1 MSLLAFETLIMMCL
15 LNGHASGRPLSRGQI
30 RRSGIII
37 ALVSLVLWGFFLP
50 PPQHAYGSP
59 PDDPQVVARGALVN
73 PDGNVTGYELRT
85 DSTVILRHGLN
96 DDAMALYLRTRDF
109 MMISDRVAQRFY
121 PDEHHGYQYL
131 QLGYTDGSVYMG
143 ISQRFNVLFAAGAG
157 LIGLVFLGAFLGMG
171 IKLKRARDRVARTQL
186 LRKGLAAGQEKEK
199 QHLAREL
206 HDGPIQ
212 KLHGLHVELMAN
224 AFENSREAERQ
235 RSEDSARERLG
246 QELMNVAK
254 ELRAVC
260 AHLHPST
267 LERFG
272 LREALRAHADRLEA
286 ECGIPV
292 DFEVVISEES
302 TTLTPSTRL
311 ALYRIAQEAI
321 SNASRHSEASRIT
334 VRIEENGNG
343 LHLRVMDDGTG
354 FDADQQGEEF
364 TEQLGQNYGLL
375 SMQERAELLGASF
388 AIDSAPGAGT
398 IVQVVVPSSRKDH
411 QNAHGIA

>member
-1 MSLLAFETLIMMCL
+1 MCL

-50 PPQHAYGSP
+50 PLQHAHGSP

-85 DSTVILRHGLN
+85 DSTVILRQGLN

-157 LIGLVFLGAFLGMG
+157 LIGLAFLGAFLGMG
-171 IKLKRARDRVARTQL
+171 VKLKRARDRVARTHL

-235 RSEDSARERLG
+235 RSEDSGRERLG

-254 ELRAVC
+254 ELRGVC

-272 LREALRAHADRLEA
+272 LREALRAHADRMEA

-375 SMQERAELLGASF
+375 SMQERAELLGASV

-398 IVQVVVPSSRKDH
+398 IVQVAVPASRKDP
-411 QNAHGIA
+411 QDARGIA

>member
-15 LNGHASGRPLSRGQI
+15 LNGHASGRPLSREQI

-96 DDAMALYLRTRDF
+96 NDAMALYLRTRDF

-171 IKLKRARDRVARTQL
+171 VKLKRARDRVARTQL

-254 ELRAVC
+254 ELREVC

-272 LREALRAHADRLEA
+272 LREALRAHADRMEA

-292 DFEVVISEES
+292 DFEIVISEES

-334 VRIEENGNG
+334 VRIEENRNG

-354 FDADQQGEEF
+354 FNADQQGEEF
-364 TEQLGQNYGLL
+364 IEQMGQNYGLL

-398 IVQVVVPSSRKDH
+398 IVQVAVPASPKDH

>member
-1 MSLLAFETLIMMCL
+1 MMCL

-50 PPQHAYGSP
+50 PLQHAHGSP

-85 DSTVILRHGLN
+85 DSTVILRQGLN

-157 LIGLVFLGAFLGMG
+157 LIGLAFLGAFLGMG
-171 IKLKRARDRVARTQL
+171 VKLKRARDRVARTHL

-224 AFENSREAERQ
+224 AFENSREAEKH
-235 RSEDSARERLG
+235 ARWLVSCDRVANLRPLYPHGAQHIEYQLYTPYQVECAERY
-246 QELMNVAK
+246 AP
-254 ELRAVC
+254 
-260 AHLHPST
+260 HP
-267 LERFG
+267 L
-272 LREALRAHADRLEA
+272 
-286 ECGIPV
+286 I
-292 DFEVVISEES
+292 
-302 TTLTPSTRL
+302 
-311 ALYRIAQEAI
+311 
-321 SNASRHSEASRIT
+321 
-334 VRIEENGNG
+334 
-343 LHLRVMDDGTG
+343 
-354 FDADQQGEEF
+354 
-364 TEQLGQNYGLL
+364 
-375 SMQERAELLGASF
+375 
-388 AIDSAPGAGT
+388 
-398 IVQVVVPSSRKDH
+398 K
-411 QNAHGIA
+411 

>member
-1 MSLLAFETLIMMCL
+1 VSPPAFDTVLMICILYDRWPEKPPMGNETRRAAGATIPTLL
-15 LNGHASGRPLSRGQI
+15 
-30 RRSGIII
+30 
-37 ALVSLVLWGFFLP
+37 LVLVCFSAP
-50 PPQHAYGSP
+50 AQQVYAQA
-59 PDDPQVVARGALVN
+59 PDVPDVVEQGALMD
-73 PDGNVTGYELRT
+73 PAGNVTVYELRT
-85 DSTVILRHGLN
+85 DSTVILRQGLN

-131 QLGYTDGSVYMG
+131 QLGYADGSVYMG

-157 LIGLVFLGAFLGMG
+157 LIGLAFLGAFLGMG
-171 IKLKRARDRVARTQL
+171 VKLKRARDRVARTHL

-224 AFENSREAERQ
+224 AYENSREAERQ

-254 ELRAVC
+254 ELRGVC

-272 LREALRAHADRLEA
+272 LREALRAHADRMEA

-292 DFEVVISEES
+292 DFEIVISEES

-334 VRIEENGNG
+334 VRIEENRNG

-398 IVQVVVPSSRKDH
+398 IVQVAVPVSRKDH

>member
-15 LNGHASGRPLSRGQI
+15 LNGHASGRPLSREQI

-171 IKLKRARDRVARTQL
+171 VKLKRARDRVARTQL

-254 ELRAVC
+254 ELREVC

-272 LREALRAHADRLEA
+272 LREALRAHADRMEA

-292 DFEVVISEES
+292 DFEIVISEES

-398 IVQVVVPSSRKDH
+398 IVQVAVPASPKDH

>member
-1 MSLLAFETLIMMCL
+1 
-15 LNGHASGRPLSRGQI
+15 
-30 RRSGIII
+30 
-37 ALVSLVLWGFFLP
+37 
-50 PPQHAYGSP
+50 
-59 PDDPQVVARGALVN
+59 
-73 PDGNVTGYELRT
+73 
-85 DSTVILRHGLN
+85 
-96 DDAMALYLRTRDF
+96 

-157 LIGLVFLGAFLGMG
+157 LIGLAFLGAFLGMG
-171 IKLKRARDRVARTQL
+171 VKLKRARDRVARTHL

-235 RSEDSARERLG
+235 RSEDSGRERLG

-254 ELRAVC
+254 ELRGVC

-272 LREALRAHADRLEA
+272 LREALRAHADRMEA

-375 SMQERAELLGASF
+375 SMQERAELLGASV

-398 IVQVVVPSSRKDH
+398 IVQVAVPASRKDP
-411 QNAHGIA
+411 QDARGIA

>member
-1 MSLLAFETLIMMCL
+1 MMCL

-50 PPQHAYGSP
+50 PLQHAHGSP

-85 DSTVILRHGLN
+85 DSTVILRQGLN

-157 LIGLVFLGAFLGMG
+157 LIGLAFLGAFLGMG
-171 IKLKRARDRVARTQL
+171 VKLKRARDRVARTHL

-235 RSEDSARERLG
+235 RSEDSGRERLG

-254 ELRAVC
+254 ELRGVC

-272 LREALRAHADRLEA
+272 LREALRAHADRMEA

-375 SMQERAELLGASF
+375 SMQERAELLGASV

-398 IVQVVVPSSRKDH
+398 IVQVAVPASLKDP
-411 QNAHGIA
+411 QDARGIA

>member
-1 MSLLAFETLIMMCL
+1 MMCL

-50 PPQHAYGSP
+50 PLQHAHGSP

-85 DSTVILRHGLN
+85 DSTVILRQGLN

-157 LIGLVFLGAFLGMG
+157 LIGLAFLGAFLGMG
-171 IKLKRARDRVARTQL
+171 VKLKRARDRVARTHL

-235 RSEDSARERLG
+235 RSEDSGRERLG

-254 ELRAVC
+254 ELRGVC

-272 LREALRAHADRLEA
+272 LREALRAHADRMEA

-375 SMQERAELLGASF
+375 SMQERAELLGASV

-398 IVQVVVPSSRKDH
+398 IVQVAVPASRKDP
-411 QNAHGIA
+411 QDARGIA

>member
-15 LNGHASGRPLSRGQI
+15 LNGHASGRPLSREQI

-96 DDAMALYLRTRDF
+96 NDAMALYLRTRDF

-157 LIGLVFLGAFLGMG
+157 LIGLAFLGAFLGMG
-171 IKLKRARDRVARTQL
+171 VKLKRARDRVARTHL

-254 ELRAVC
+254 ELREVC

-272 LREALRAHADRLEA
+272 LREALRAHADRMEA

-292 DFEVVISEES
+292 DFEIVISEES

-398 IVQVVVPSSRKDH
+398 IVQVAVPASPKDH

>member
-1 MSLLAFETLIMMCL
+1 M
-15 LNGHASGRPLSRGQI
+15 
-30 RRSGIII
+30 
-37 ALVSLVLWGFFLP
+37 
-50 PPQHAYGSP
+50 
-59 PDDPQVVARGALVN
+59 
-73 PDGNVTGYELRT
+73 GYELRT

-96 DDAMALYLRTRDF
+96 DDAMALNLRARDF

-121 PDEHHGYQYL
+121 PDQHHGYRYL

-143 ISQRFNVLFAAGAG
+143 ISQRFNVLFALGAG
-157 LIGLVFLGAFLGMG
+157 LIGLAFLGAFVGMG
-171 IKLKRARDRVARTQL
+171 VKLKRARDRVARARL
-186 LRKGLAAGQEKEK
+186 LRKGLAAGQDKEK

-224 AFENSREAERQ
+224 AYVDSREAGKQ
-235 RSEDSARERLG
+235 YGEDSARERLG

-254 ELRAVC
+254 ELRDIC

-272 LREALRAHADRLEA
+272 LREALRAHADRMEA

-302 TTLTPSTRL
+302 TTLTPSARL

-321 SNASRHSEASRIT
+321 SNASRHSEASHIT
-334 VRIEENGNG
+334 VRIEENVNG
-343 LHLRVMDDGTG
+343 LHLRVMDDGKG
-354 FDADQQGEEF
+354 FDADKQGEGI
-364 TEQLGQNYGLL
+364 TEQMGQSYGLL

-398 IVQVVVPSSRKDH
+398 IVQVAVPASRKANQD
-411 QNAHGIA
+411 ARGIA

>member
-1 MSLLAFETLIMMCL
+1 MMCL
-15 LNGHASGRPLSRGQI
+15 LNGHASGRPLSREQI

-96 DDAMALYLRTRDF
+96 NDAMALYLRTRDF

-171 IKLKRARDRVARTQL
+171 VKLKRARDRVARTHL

-254 ELRAVC
+254 ELREVC

-272 LREALRAHADRLEA
+272 LREALRAHADRMEA

-292 DFEVVISEES
+292 DFEIVISEES

-398 IVQVVVPSSRKDH
+398 IVQVAVPASPKDH